1 MDSHLINPDLIK
13 VTKPGLAAW
22 AMAGVTAAALV
33 ACLVR
38 DVNRIQADIQSSVT
52 SQVASAFGVQQST
65 LPLNQA
71 VNQAGNQSANLAIPG
86 NTVQVN
92 VDGRDVTLTGMINS
106 RGEAGANRD
115 AMVDQLRQIDGV
127 RVVVDDMTAFDPL
140 ERTRTEQLRF
150 QDALSQIDAAAV
162 VFEPNSTTLSL
173 SSESVLLK
181 VASLLK
187 STPQSSLKIAG
198 HTDNSGNAERNLEL
212 SRIRAN
218 AVADFLVARGVNR
231 QQLVV
236 QGFGQT
242 RPLFDNTT
250 AEGRAKNRR
259 IEFIHLK

>member
-13 VTKPGLAAW
+13 VTRPGIAPWLLAA
-22 AMAGVTAAALV
+22 ATAAALV
-33 ACLVR
+33 ACLLK
-38 DVNRIQADIQSSVT
+38 DVNRIQSGIQSAVT
-52 SQVASAFGVQQST
+52 SHVASAFGSAQNT
-65 LPLNQA
+65 LS
-71 VNQAGNQSANLAIPG
+71 GNQTSPATA
-86 NTVQVN
+86 VQVD
-92 VDGRDVTLTGMINS
+92 VDGRDVTLSGLINS
-106 RGEAGANRD
+106 QSEGGSNRD
-115 AMVDQLRQIDGV
+115 EIVGQIRQIDGV
-127 RVVVDDMTAFDPL
+127 RVVVDDMTAFDPR
-140 ERTRTEQLRF
+140 ERARVEQSRF
-150 QDALSQIDAAAV
+150 QQALSQIDATAV

-187 STPQSSLKIAG
+187 SSPVSSLKIAG

-231 QQLVV
+231 QQLIV

-242 RPLFDNTT
+242 KPLFDNAT

-259 IEFIHLK
+259 IEFIYLK